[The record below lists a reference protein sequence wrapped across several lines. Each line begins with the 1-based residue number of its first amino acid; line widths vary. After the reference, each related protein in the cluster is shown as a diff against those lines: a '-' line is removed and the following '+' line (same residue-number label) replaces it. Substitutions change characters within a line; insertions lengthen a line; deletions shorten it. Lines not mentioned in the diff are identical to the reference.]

1 MTKINFKTINC
12 IQNNYL
18 NKSLLQKINKDYAK
32 LEKEIFSDI
41 NNSDQTLNILSKKYK
56 FSFRIN
62 DIKKYKKYKNIV
74 VIGMGGSILG
84 AEAIYGFLEKKI
96 KKKFYF
102 FDDLNSKK
110 NINFKKKIKSNKTLF
125 IIISKSGETTETLS
139 NLISLGI
146 LKKNSKNIITISEK
160 NKNTLYNISQKF
172 NLFHIEHNKN
182 VGGRYSVLSEVGIIP
197 AYLMGVNILN
207 FRSNIL
213 SFTKNGKGKFLK
225 ESVKLLVNLL
235 KRNKIKNLVF
245 LNYSPELENFLFW
258 CQQLLAES
266 LGKKEKGFLPIISSA
281 PKDHHSLLQL
291 YLDGPKDKLFYI
303 FSIDEEPNVKIIT
316 KNVLNKKHFLNK
328 KTIKNVKDAQ
338 KNALI
343 ETLKKKNIPFREF
356 IIKKI
361 NETVLGEMFSYFILE
376 TVLIGKLIKINPY
389 DQPAVEQVKILTK
402 KLLN

>member
-1 MTKINFKTINC
+1 MTKINFKTTNC

>member
-1 MTKINFKTINC
+1 MTKVNFKTINC

-18 NKSLLQKINKDYAK
+18 NKFLLQKTNKNYAK
-32 LEKEIFSDI
+32 LEKEIFSNI
-41 NNSDQTLNILSKKYK
+41 NSSDQTLNILSKKYK
-56 FSFRIN
+56 LSFKIN
-62 DIKKYKKYKNIV
+62 DIKKYKKFKNIA

-84 AEAIYGFLEKKI
+84 AEAIYSFLGKKI
-96 KKKFYF
+96 KKNFYF

-110 NINFKKKIKSNKTLF
+110 NIKFRKKIKSNKTLF
-125 IIISKSGETTETLS
+125 IVISKSGETTETLS

-172 NLFHIEHNKN
+172 NLFHIEHNNN

-197 AYLMGVNILN
+197 AYLMGINISK
-207 FRSNIL
+207 FRSKIL
-213 SFTKNGKGKFLK
+213 SFTKNGKRKFLN
-225 ESVKLLVNLL
+225 ESVKIIANLF
-235 KRNKIKNLVF
+235 KNNKIKNLVF

-266 LGKKEKGFLPIISSA
+266 LGKKGKGLLPIISSA

-303 FSIDEEPNVKIIT
+303 FSIDEEPKVKIIT
-316 KNVLNKKHFLNK
+316 NNVLNKNHFLNK

-356 IIKKI
+356 KIKKI
-361 NETVLGEMFSYFILE
+361 DEAVLGEMFSYFILE
-376 TVLIGKLIKINPY
+376 TVLTGRLLKINPY
-389 DQPAVEQVKILTK
+389 DQPAVEEVKISTK
-402 KLLN
+402 RLLN